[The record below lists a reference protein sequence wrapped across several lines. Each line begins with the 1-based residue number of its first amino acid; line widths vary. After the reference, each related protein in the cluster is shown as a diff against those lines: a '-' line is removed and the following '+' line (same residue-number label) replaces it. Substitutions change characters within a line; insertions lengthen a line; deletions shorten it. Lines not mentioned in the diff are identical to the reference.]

1 MCGRF
6 TLTKSAEVI
15 AEALDLDE
23 IPRFTPGYNIAP
35 SQPVPVLRLGAETQ
49 KRSFDYLYWGL
60 IPSWAK
66 DVSIGAK
73 LINARSETVTEKPSF
88 RTAFK
93 RRRCLIVAD
102 GFYEWQRQGSKK
114 QPYYFHLNDHQ
125 LFAFAGLWE
134 HWDSVEGDEIQSCTI
149 LTTAANDKMQPIH
162 DRMPVILDK
171 TNYDL
176 WLDST
181 IQSADRLLPLL
192 RPYPDA
198 GLHFYP
204 VSLQVNSPRNDSPTC
219 IEPLP
224 EASSFTHSG

>member
-6 TLTKSAEVI
+6 TLTQSAEAI
-15 AEALDLDE
+15 AETFELDE
-23 IPRFTPGYNIAP
+23 IPRFAPGYNIAP
-35 SQPVPVLRLGAETQ
+35 SQPVPVVRLNNETQ
-49 KRSFDYLYWGL
+49 KREFDYLYWGL
-60 IPSWAK
+60 IPSWSK
-66 DVSIGAK
+66 EMSIGAK
-73 LINARSETVTEKPSF
+73 LINARSETVTEKASF

-93 RRRCLIVAD
+93 RRRCLIASD

-114 QPYYFHLNDHQ
+114 QPYYFHLDDQQ

-134 HWDSVEGDEIQSCTI
+134 YWHSAEGDEIQSCTI
-149 LTTAANDKMQPIH
+149 LTTAANEKMRPIH
-162 DRMPVILDK
+162 NRMPVILDK

-204 VSLQVNSPRNDSPTC
+204 VSLQVNSPRNDSPAC

-224 EASSFTHSG
+224 EVTSSTH